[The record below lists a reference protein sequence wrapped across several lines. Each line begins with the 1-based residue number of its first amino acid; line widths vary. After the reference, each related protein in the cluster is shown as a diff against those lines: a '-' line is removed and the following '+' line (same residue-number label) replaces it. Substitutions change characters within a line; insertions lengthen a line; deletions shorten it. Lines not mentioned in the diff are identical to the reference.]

1 MNIINMSKI
10 LYLIRHGHSLHN
22 ELFHKLGVKAFRIPL
37 TIDSPLTQ
45 EGHLQ
50 SIELGQSW
58 SKKNEIE
65 LILVSPLTRT
75 LETCMNIFGD
85 TDIPIESHEFLR
97 EYPIGEDT
105 CNKRSSL
112 SLLKNKYPKI
122 NFNLEVDQDILWKE
136 DYRETMNEL
145 EIRIKTMINYLNSR
159 KETNIAI
166 IGHSSYIG
174 QFKDNHIGY
183 MENGDEE
190 LKFCYPYEYIL
201 NSN

>member
-1 MNIINMSKI
+1 MSKS
-10 LYLIRHGHSLHN
+10 LHLIRHGHSLHN
-22 ELFHKLGVKAFRIPL
+22 ELFHKIGVQAFRIPA

-50 SIELGQSW
+50 SIELGHSW
-58 SKKNEIE
+58 VLKKDIE
-65 LILVSPLTRT
+65 LVLVSPLTRT

-85 TDIPIESHEFLR
+85 TDIPMISHEFLR

-122 NFNLEVDQDILWKE
+122 DFHLDSDQDIFWRQE
-136 DYRETMNEL
+136 YRETMEEL
-145 EIRIKTMINYLNSR
+145 EGRLQIMINHLKDR
-159 KETNIAI
+159 KEKNIAI
-166 IGHSSYIG
+166 VGHSSFFG

-183 MENGDEE
+183 LENGDEE
-190 LKFCYPYEYIL
+190 LKHCYPYEFIL
-201 NSN
+201 DPDYRRL

>member
-1 MNIINMSKI
+1 MIQN

-22 ELFHKLGVKAFRIPL
+22 ELFHKIGLQAFRIHQ
-37 TIDSPLTQ
+37 TIDSPLTN

-58 SKKNEIE
+58 SKKNEID
-65 LILVSPLTRT
+65 LVLVSPLTRT

-85 TDIPIESHEFLR
+85 TDIPMISEEFLR

-112 SLLKNKYPKI
+112 TSLKYKFPKVQ
-122 NFNLEVDQDILWKE
+122 FNLDSDEDTLWTQ
-136 DYRETMNEL
+136 YNRESIDEL
-145 EIRIKTMINYLNSR
+145 EKRLDKMVRYIHSR
-159 KETNIAI
+159 SEQNIAI
-166 IGHSSYIG
+166 VGHSSYFG

-190 LKFCYPYEYIL
+190 LKHCYPYEYIL
-201 NSN
+201 TPDYKRL

>member
-1 MNIINMSKI
+1 MSQI
-10 LYLIRHGHSLHN
+10 LHLIRHGHSLHN
-22 ELFHKLGVKAFRIPL
+22 ELFHKIGVQAFRIPL
-37 TIDSPLTQ
+37 TIDSPLTN

-58 SKKNEIE
+58 LKKKEIE
-65 LILVSPLTRT
+65 LVVVSPLTRA

-85 TDIPIESHEFLR
+85 TNIPIESHEFLR

-112 SLLKNKYPKI
+112 SLLKNKYPKVH
-122 NFNLEVDQDILWKE
+122 FNLLVDQDTLWRE
-136 DYRETMNEL
+136 DYRENLNEL
-145 EIRIKTMINYLNSR
+145 ETRLQIMIDYIRSR

-166 IGHSSYIG
+166 VGHSSFFG

-190 LKFCYPYEYIL
+190 LKHCWPYEFIL
-201 NSN
+201 DKDYVRNS